1 MDFGAIGYQ
10 ISIWLLPILLA
21 VTLHEAGH
29 GFAARLLGDNTA
41 YAQGRVTLN
50 PLAHIDPFGT
60 VILPGLLLLSG
71 AGFLFGYAKPVPV
84 NWRNLNNPKRDMM
97 LVALAGPGTNFALAL
112 IGVALFPLAGILP
125 SNAAAWLIQNLH
137 TLIWF
142 NLLLGVFNLLPIPP
156 LDGGRVAVGL
166 LPPRPAMAL
175 AKLERF
181 GIFIVLGAFFLL
193 PMLFGAIGIYFSPFQ
208 TLVLGP
214 TNVLYNALTGVL
226 G

>member
-1 MDFGAIGYQ
+1 MDLGAIGYQ

-21 VTLHEAGH
+21 ITLHEAGH

-60 VILPGLLLLSG
+60 VILPGLLLLTGS
-71 AGFLFGYAKPVPV
+71 GFLFGYAKPVPV

-112 IGVALFPLAGILP
+112 IGVALFPLAAVLP
-125 SNAAAWLIQNLH
+125 SGAAAWLVQNLH

-142 NLLLGVFNLLPIPP
+142 NLLLAIFNLLPIPP

-166 LPPRPAMAL
+166 LPTRPAMAL
-175 AKLERF
+175 ARLEHV

-193 PMLFGAIGIYFSPFQ
+193 PMLFGAIGIYFAPFQ

>member
-21 VTLHEAGH
+21 ITLHEAGH
-29 GFAARLLGDNTA
+29 GYAARLLGDNTA
-41 YAQGRVTLN
+41 SAQGRVTLN

-60 VILPGLLLLSG
+60 IILPGILLLTQ

-84 NWRNLNNPKRDMM
+84 NWRNLRNPKRDMM
-97 LVALAGPGTNFALAL
+97 LVALAGPGMNFALAIVAVL
-112 IGVALFPLAGILP
+112 IFPLVGVLP
-125 SNAAAWLIQNLH
+125 PSASAWLAQNLQ
-137 TLIWF
+137 TMIWF
-142 NLLLGVFNLLPIPP
+142 NLLLAIFNLLPIPP

-166 LPPRPAMAL
+166 LPARPAMAL
-175 AKLERF
+175 ARLERV
-181 GIFIVLGAFFLL
+181 GIFIVLGGFFLL
-193 PMLFGAIGIYFSPFQ
+193 PMAFGAIGIHFAPFQ

-214 TNVLYNALTGVL
+214 TNVLYDVLTGVI